1 LTRRTIALAA
11 ATFSLLCTA
20 WADVTGT
27 VAMTVGVT
35 LDLDTGAIGTGSA
48 ADVLYTGANGVL
60 APLSNG
66 TLLTISNLTGSDNFN
81 RFTQVDLA
89 RVTTYS
95 SGQIPDGALTP
106 GVILLA
112 RTKSGKY
119 CKIFI
124 VSKFTGNMALQ
135 FTTFTASLLAP
146 SIDSVQ
152 NNYGPLRDGYPGS
165 ALAPGSLI
173 AIKGL
178 NLSLINDGQTLRS
191 SASPGLQNAVN
202 GVSVTVAVNGISL
215 NCPLYYLS
223 PTQINAILPGNTP
236 LGRGTIFVTSDQNR
250 GSPFGITVVQSSF
263 GIVHY
268 SGTLAA
274 TYDTNNALVTGFNAA
289 NPLQTIVIWGSGVGN
304 DPANDDRLFPQK
316 TNNLVNVPMQ
326 VLVGGR
332 AATITYRGRS
342 QFPGVDQIVATLP
355 SNVPTGCYVPLS
367 VVTGDIV
374 SNGVTIPV
382 AATGKTCSD
391 PDDRFTPA
399 VIQTLS
405 AKAATNTGTFY
416 IGRFANLSDGTTSQY
431 VFGSFFSTNGF
442 GLSAGYNSL
451 SIGNCLTT
459 GSDDFPGDT
468 RKPLDA
474 GLTIQV
480 IGPKGNLFLA
490 KAASATESTYNTKPP
505 GGFIPAAGGDFI
517 IDNFPGGMDV
527 QRISTPLSLPLD
539 FTWTNPAAL
548 ATVDRRG
555 ATVTWSGGFS
565 ATYVEIQASG
575 GLAYSFFRCL
585 APVSAGQ
592 FTIPASV
599 LLAVPQGSNYLT
611 VSAVYRTSYSPPF
624 LDFFKLEGVVGIT
637 ANARF

>member
-1 LTRRTIALAA
+1 LTQRTVALTAA
-11 ATFSLLCTA
+11 AFCLLCTA
-20 WADVTGT
+20 RADVTAT
-27 VAMTVGVT
+27 VGMTRGVT

-48 ADVLYTGANGVL
+48 ADVVYTGASGAL

-81 RFTQVDLA
+81 RFSQVDLA

-95 SGQIPDGALTP
+95 SGQIPDVALTP

-119 CKIFI
+119 SKILI
-124 VSKFTGNMALQ
+124 TGKLTGTIALQ
-135 FTTFTASLLAP
+135 FNTFTANLLAP

-165 ALAPGSLI
+165 ALAPGALI

-178 NLSLINDGQTLRS
+178 NLSLVNDGQTLRS
-191 SASPGLQNAVN
+191 SASPGLQNAIN
-202 GVSVTVAVNGISL
+202 GVSVTVTVNGISL

-236 LGRGTIFVTSDQNR
+236 LGKGTIFVTSNQDR
-250 GSPFGITVVQSSF
+250 SSTFGITVVQSSF

-274 TYDTNNALVTGFNAA
+274 TYDANNALVTRFNAA
-289 NPLQTIVIWGSGVGN
+289 NPGQTIVIWGSGVGN

-332 AATITYRGRS
+332 AATIAYRGRS

-355 SNVPTGCYVPLS
+355 SNAPTGCYVPLS
-367 VVTGDIV
+367 VVAGDIV

-391 PDDRFTPA
+391 PDDPFTPA
-399 VIQTLS
+399 VIRTLS
-405 AKAATNTGTFY
+405 AKATTNTGGFS
-416 IGRFANLSDGTTSQY
+416 IGRYANLNDGSTTTE
-431 VFGSFFSTNGF
+431 VRGSFLSTNGF

-451 SIGNCLTT
+451 SIGNCLTV
-459 GSDDFPGDT
+459 GSDDFPGDI

-474 GLTIQV
+474 GLSIQV
-480 IGPKGNLFLA
+480 SGPRGSLFLT
-490 KAASATESTYNTKPP
+490 KAASGTESTYTNKAPD
-505 GGFIPAAGGDFI
+505 GFIPATGGDFI
-517 IDNFPGGMDV
+517 IENFPGGMDV
-527 QRISTPLSLPLD
+527 QRISTTLSLPSN
-539 FTWTNPAAL
+539 FTWTNAAAL
-548 ATVDRRG
+548 ATIDRRG
-555 ATVTWSGGFS
+555 ATVTWSGGAN
-565 ATYVEIQASG
+565 ATYVEIA
-575 GLAYSFFRCL
+575 AYSALVYPFFRCL
-585 APVSAGQ
+585 APVSPGQ

-599 LLAVPQGSNYLT
+599 LLAVPQGLNYLS
-611 VSAVYRTSYSPPF
+611 VNAVNRTSYSPPL
-624 LDFFKLEGVVGIT
+624 LDFFKLDGVVGI
-637 ANARF
+637 AAYARF